1 MKDSLPTGKSQRG
14 TRNKF
19 NAAHLRAL
27 ACVIATAGLLT
38 ACGGSGSG
46 SIDDGLIAS
55 AEAAQKSADGR
66 NDAGLVTDG
75 SSEVGGNGIGIGIGN
90 GNGNAVGSDS
100 TIVAPDGQRVQTPP
114 APAKPAAPA
123 TINTVDTIVDD
134 MKLMN
139 DTALAGIPSNYGW
152 AQGPGYLMM
161 GNTPRGTNTP
171 SWWQVDNQRFKSSA
185 WWNAI
190 LPWIVIF
197 DGVGNQASNTRV
209 QVRDMKIYMKSKQS
223 GSWKLLSHTP
233 GVSGENYP
241 KSLQGDNVTTPDS
254 RDEADGSTS
263 IRPPGGNLVFHG
275 WGTFSDIDGS
285 DVAAIFMTLQA
296 RLVKDDANGK
306 DDRGAAKYL
315 IHVGG
320 DYYPDRST
328 RVSDL
333 GPAYYFPGIG
343 TSRSKLV
350 SSDWQAFNFAT
361 IDVAKQDPGGA
372 LTEAEFRSSPPPLQ

>member
-19 NAAHLRAL
+19 DVVHLRAL
-27 ACVIATAGLLT
+27 AGVIATAGLLA
-38 ACGGSGSG
+38 ACGEFGSG

-55 AEAAQKSADGR
+55 AEAAQKAADGR
-66 NDAGLVTDG
+66 SDAGLRTAG
-75 SSEVGGNGIGIGIGN
+75 SVDAGGIGN
-90 GNGNAVGSDS
+90 GNGIGDGS
-100 TIVAPDGQRVQTPP
+100 TLAGPNGQLVQVP
-114 APAKPAAPA
+114 ASPAKPAAPA

-171 SWWQVDNQRFKSSA
+171 SWWQVDNQRYKSGA

-209 QVRDMKIYMKSKQS
+209 QVRDMKIYMKSKNS
-223 GSWKLLSHTP
+223 GAWKLLDHSV

-241 KSLQGDNVTTPDS
+241 KSLQGDNVTTPAS
-254 RDEADGSTS
+254 RTESDGSTS
-263 IRPPGGNLVFHG
+263 ILPPGGNLVFHG
-275 WGTFSDIDGS
+275 WGSFSDIDGS

-296 RLVKDDANGK
+296 RLVKDDANRQ
-306 DDRGAAKYL
+306 DDRGAARYL

-350 SSDWQAFNFAT
+350 SNDWQAFNFAT
-361 IDVAKQDPGGA
+361 IDVARQDPGGA
-372 LTEAEFRSSPPPLQ
+372 LTEADFRANPPPLQ

>member
-55 AEAAQKSADGR
+55 AEAAQKATDGR
-66 NDAGLVTDG
+66 YESDLGGDG
-75 SSEVGGNGIGIGIGN
+75 TLDSGRIGN
-90 GNGNAVGSDS
+90 GSSGGSTTVSPNGQLSQAPS
-100 TIVAPDGQRVQTPP
+100 TPSAPSAPS

-123 TINTVDTIVDD
+123 TINTVDTIVND

-171 SWWQVDNQRFKSSA
+171 SWWNVDNQRYKSSE

-209 QVRDMKIYMKSKQS
+209 QVRDMKIYMKSKKS
-223 GSWKLLSHTP
+223 GSWKLLSHSV

-254 RDEADGSTS
+254 RGESDGSTS
-263 IRPPGGNLVFHG
+263 IRPPGGSLVFHG
-275 WGTFSDIDGS
+275 WGSFSDIDGS

-296 RLVKDDANGK
+296 RLVKDNANGK
-306 DDRGAAKYL
+306 DDRSSAKYL

-343 TSRSKLV
+343 TSRAKLV
-350 SSDWQAFNFAT
+350 SSEWQAFNFAT

-372 LTEAEFRSSPPPLQ
+372 LTESEFLASPPPLQ

>member
-1 MKDSLPTGKSQRG
+1 MKDSTPTGKSQRG

-27 ACVIATAGLLT
+27 ACVITTAGLLT
-38 ACGGSGSG
+38 ACGESGFG
-46 SIDDGLIAS
+46 SINDALIAS
-55 AEAAQKSADGR
+55 AEATQKAADGR
-66 NDAGLVTDG
+66 SDAGPGIDG
-75 SSEVGGNGIGIGIGN
+75 AVDTGGIGN
-90 GNGNAVGSDS
+90 GTGTGSNVDGGS
-100 TIVAPDGQRVQTPP
+100 TIVSPSGQRVQVPSS
-114 APAKPAAPA
+114 PAKPAAPA
-123 TINTVDTIVDD
+123 TINTVDTIVND

-152 AQGPGYLMM
+152 AKGPGYLMM

-171 SWWQVDNQRFKSSA
+171 SWWQVDNQRYKSSA

-209 QVRDMKIYMKSKQS
+209 QVRDMKIYMKSRKS
-223 GSWKLLSHTP
+223 GSWKLLDHSV
-233 GVSGENYP
+233 GVSGENSP

-254 RDEADGSTS
+254 RTESDGSTS

-275 WGTFSDIDGS
+275 WGSFSDIDGS

-296 RLVKDDANGK
+296 RLVKDNASGK
-306 DDRGAAKYL
+306 DDRGSAKYL

-328 RVSDL
+328 RVTDL

-350 SSDWQAFNFAT
+350 SNDWQAFNFAT

-372 LTEAEFRSSPPPLQ
+372 LTEADFRANPPPLQ